1 MYALFYSTDLSRTIM
16 ASADQ
21 NKGEGSDSEPS
32 ENTENKKGAPDDK
45 PNEPQKPAKPPFY
58 RRPVPMIILAVIVVG
73 GGLAGLIYWLHSRH
87 YETTDDAFIE
97 GHVVAVSPKVSGIV
111 QKVYIDDNYRVKT
124 GDLLVELDDRDYQAA
139 LVQAQG
145 NYAATQGKLRES
157 QAQVPV
163 AQASVGEAQAEL
175 LVAQAN
181 AQNAQDDLNRYLALD
196 VRARSKQQMDNATA
210 AQRTTAAQ
218 VQDANA
224 KLAAAK
230 AQLVDTQVSVQAA
243 QGDLKASEGALEQA
257 RNNVGYCKIH
267 AECDGVITRK
277 DVEPG
282 MYIQVDQPMFSIVE
296 YDVWVI
302 ANYKETQLARINI
315 GQPVEASVDAYPG
328 RTITGKVQS
337 IQNGTGSRF
346 TLLPPENATGNY
358 VKIVQRVPVKI
369 VLDPHQN
376 DDAEHLLSPGMSVDP
391 SVKVR

>member
-1 MYALFYSTDLSRTIM
+1 M
-16 ASADQ
+16 ANADDS
-21 NKGEGSDSEPS
+21 KGEGSGSDPP

-45 PNEPQKPAKPPFY
+45 SNDKSNDKPNDPQKPTKPPFY
-58 RRPVPMIILAVIVVG
+58 RRPVPMIILAVIIVG
-73 GGLAGLIYWLHSRH
+73 GGLAGLIYWLHARH
-87 YETTDDAFIE
+87 YESTDDAFIE

-124 GDLLVELDDRDYQAA
+124 GDLLVELDDRDFQAA

-145 NYAATQGKLRES
+145 NYFAAQGKLHES

-163 AQASVGEAQAEL
+163 AQASVGEAQAQL

-210 AQRTTAAQ
+210 SQRTTAAQ
-218 VQDANA
+218 VQDADA

-230 AQLVDTQVSVQAA
+230 AQLVDAQVSVQST
-243 QGDLKASEGALEQA
+243 QGDLKASEGALQQA
-257 RNNVGYCKIH
+257 RNNLGYCKIH

-302 ANYKETQLARINI
+302 ANYKETQLALIQI
-315 GQPVEASVDAYPG
+315 GQPVQASVDAYPG

-358 VKIVQRVPVKI
+358 VKIVQRIPVKI